1 MTLRLF
7 FLVVAA
13 LLPFFTWAQI
23 SLIGDNTPHKNV
35 NDGDFSANPRAY
47 WRLGVQPPFW
57 SMRSGKAN
65 KAAVD
70 GDPTMGLHNST
81 MFGADNLTIADSKLL
96 NTNPEWQS
104 PKVGDRLKWE
114 VAANLEYRSNSYIEM
129 AFVFGDTERPLLAKT
144 HLVGSDKIYEVF
156 KGEYTLTREDAKA
169 GAPFVRIK
177 MHCFDAI
184 KIFVDYVNVSVI
196 SEAKTPP
203 ALKGEPRSGE
213 IALSWSDKRAANG
226 DKFYIYRQEDP
237 RWNFN
242 KIGESRSREFID
254 RGAISGKPY
263 TYVVTRV
270 STDGKESGAS
280 QRLTI
285 AHKDKIAPAAPK
297 NLSVEVFDFEAIIK
311 WSKSEDRDV
320 ASYSVWRD
328 TLQIAS
334 GVTKLFFDDILAP
347 KGITNTYTVYAHDFS
362 GNRSVASQPIT
373 AKVELAPGASFSDLV
388 QPMPITTPLTSDTW
402 GGDNVLPRDINNG
415 IESPD
420 WTYWGGRP
428 VLDPHDGKYHILV
441 TRWSEKALKGHWEW
455 PRSTV
460 AHAVSDT
467 PIGPYRVKKATA
479 YDYANGLGHNPD
491 IILMP
496 DGSYALYSLINWK
509 PTIFTAPT
517 MSGEWKRL
525 GEIKYDLSGADPT
538 DKRTYQYE
546 RNLSGVVRDDGSVVM
561 VSKFGAM
568 MVSHDGLLGPYKV
581 VTSVIQK
588 NPTLPKR
595 FRNSGFE
602 DPVMWRDSV
611 QYHLII
617 NAFIDKRAVYFRSK
631 DGINWV
637 YDAGLAYTDDFLTY
651 TNGVV
656 NKWYKLERPHI
667 LQDNHGRA
675 THLSLAVIDSRKEDD
690 YGDDNHNSKN
700 LIVPLTRQTLL
711 KILPATTK
719 NHYEVEIIS
728 EEGFNAQQDVDVES
742 LRYGSPKEVNYGRG
756 GKVVSSR
763 QSGANL
769 IVTFEGADKA
779 IEEGEFALKMLGR
792 KRNGELL
799 IGYTKLP

>member
-1 MTLRLF
+1 LLAI
-7 FLVVAA
+7 VAA
-13 LLPFFTWAQI
+13 LLPTFAWAQI
-23 SLIGDNTPHKNV
+23 ALIGDNTPHKNV

-65 KAAVD
+65 KTAVD

-81 MFGADNLTIADSKLL
+81 MFGADNLTIADSKPL

-104 PKVGDRLKWE
+104 PKAGEVLKWE
-114 VAANLEYRSNSYIEM
+114 IAANLEYRSDSYIEM
-129 AFVFGDTERPLLAKT
+129 AFVFGDTERTLLDKT
-144 HLVGSDKIYEVF
+144 SLVGSDKIYEVF
-156 KGEYTLTREDAKA
+156 SGEYTLTRDDAKA

-184 KIFVDYVNVSVI
+184 KIFVDYVNVSVA
-196 SEAKTPP
+196 SDVKSPP
-203 ALKGEPRSGE
+203 SLTAEPRSGE
-213 IALSWSDKRAANG
+213 IALSWSDKRATNG
-226 DKFYIYRQEDP
+226 DKFFVYRQEDP

-242 KIGESRSREFID
+242 KIGESTSLEFID
-254 RGAISGKPY
+254 RGAVSGKPY

-270 STDGKESGAS
+270 SADGKESGAS
-280 QRLTI
+280 QRVTT
-285 AHKDKIAPAAPK
+285 AHKENIAPAAP
-297 NLSVEVFDFEAIIK
+297 SSITAQASDSEVRIS
-311 WSKSEDRDV
+311 WSKSTERDV
-320 ASYSVWRD
+320 ASYSIWRD
-328 TLQIAS
+328 TLQIAT
-334 GVTKLFFDDILAP
+334 GVTKLLFDDILAP
-347 KGITNTYTVYAHDFS
+347 KGVTNTYTVYAHDFS

-373 AKVELAPGASFSDLV
+373 AKVDLAPGASFSDLI
-388 QPMPITTPLTSDTW
+388 QPMPITTPLTSATW

-428 VLDPHDGKYHILV
+428 VLDPHDSKYHILV

-460 AHAVSDT
+460 AHAMSDN
-467 PIGPYRVKKATA
+467 PIGPYRVVKDTA

-496 DGSYALYSLINWK
+496 DGSYALYSLIDWK
-509 PTIFTAPT
+509 PTILTAPT

-525 GEIKYDLSGADPT
+525 GEIKYDLSGADPE

-546 RNLSGVVRDDGSVVM
+546 RNLSGVVRDDGSIVM

-595 FRNSGFE
+595 FRKSGFE

-617 NAFIDKRAVYFRSK
+617 NAFIDKRAVYFRSR

-667 LQDNHGRA
+667 LQDSHGRA

-711 KILPATTK
+711 KVLPQSSK
-719 NHYEVEIIS
+719 GRYEVEIIS
-728 EEGFNAQQDVDVES
+728 EEGFDATQEIDIES
-742 LRYGSPKEVNYGRG
+742 LRYGAPSEVNYGRG
-756 GKVVSSR
+756 GKAVATR
-763 QSGANL
+763 KSGNNI
-769 IVTFEGADKA
+769 IVTFEGANNA
-779 IEEGEFALKMLGR
+779 ISEEDFVLKLLGR
-792 KRNGELL
+792 KRSGELI
-799 IGYTKLP
+799 IGYTKLL